1 LLETALRRHAERPAP
16 AMMIRR
22 SAAVLLALAL
32 PAAAL
37 AHGVSHE
44 VERRGA
50 AYAVRARYHGGAP
63 LAGAT
68 YQVLPPGEPARVRE
82 QGKTDAQGWVS
93 FVPDAPG
100 RWRVR
105 IVDSTGHGGVFT
117 VKVPAVPAPPARPAA
132 APW

>member
-1 LLETALRRHAERPAP
+1 
-16 AMMIRR
+16 MMIRR
-22 SAAVLLALAL
+22 SAAVVLALAL

-50 AYAVRARYHGGAP
+50 AYAVRARYPGGAP

-68 YQVLPPGEPARVRE
+68 YQVLPPGEPARVRA

-93 FVPDAPG
+93 FVPDVPG
-100 RWRVR
+100 RWRIR
-105 IVDSTGHGGVFT
+105 ILDATGHGRVVT
-117 VKVPAVPAPPARPAA
+117 VDVPAPPASPAA
-132 APW
+132 AR